1 MRAAPTRAVPA
12 SSISA
17 WAETVDV
24 AVVGFGASGAC
35 AAIEAARGGAQVML
49 LEASSGSGGA
59 SALSGGEI
67 YLGGSGGT
75 PIQRAAGFEDRTEDL
90 EAYLMMA
97 GGPAADPAK
106 VSLYARESLAHFEWL
121 VAQGVPYKGTFMPGK
136 IIEPETDDTL
146 IWSGS
151 EEAWPFV
158 DKARPAPRGHV
169 IQFAGWGGGRKLVDV
184 LDARVRDAGVD
195 VRCDA
200 RVHALVSDDGG
211 AVVGLIVRIDGV
223 DRAVR
228 TRRGVVLATGGFCL
242 NTDMLLRH
250 APEALRCNS
259 PIGAMDDGTGILMG
273 QSVGG
278 RTIHMEQF
286 FTTCPWYPP
295 ESLVKGIFVNAA
307 GQRFINEDCYHGRV
321 GRKILEQPGD
331 KVWLLVDNAVFGR
344 PMDIAK
350 VDIAAVGETWAEVE
364 SELGFE
370 PGTLAVA
377 VESFNAHAA
386 NGRDPVWRK
395 AAKWLKP
402 LVEPPFAALEFDLN
416 SSFFS
421 YFTLGGLETRPTG
434 EVLALSGEPIPGLY
448 AAGRATSGLPAWGAG
463 YSSGLSLAD
472 CTFFG
477 RMAGRSAAA
486 CKTARAEPAEAA
498 SGAARMAADEMA
510 AV

>member
-1 MRAAPTRAVPA
+1 MKAEPTRAVPA
-12 SSISA
+12 ASLKA
-17 WAETVDV
+17 WDEETDV
-24 AVVGFGASGAC
+24 VVVGFGASGAC
-35 AAIEAARGGAQVML
+35 AALEAARGGAKVTL
-49 LEASSGSGGA
+49 FEAASGSGGA

-67 YLGGSGGT
+67 YMGGSGGT
-75 PIQRAAGFEDRTEDL
+75 PVQRAAGFEDRTEDL
-90 EAYLMMA
+90 QAYLTMA
-97 GGPAADPAK
+97 GGPAVDAAK
-106 VSLYARESLAHFEWL
+106 VSFYARESLAHYEWL
-121 VAQGVPYKGTFMPGK
+121 VAQGVPYKGTFLPGK
-136 IIEPETDDTL
+136 IVEPETDDTL

-169 IQFAGWGGGRKLVDV
+169 IQFAGWGGGRKLIDV
-184 LDARVRDAGVD
+184 LEARVREVGVD

-200 RVHALVSDDGG
+200 RVRALVTDVEG

-228 TRRGVVLATGGFCL
+228 ARRGVVLATGGFCL
-242 NTDMLLRH
+242 NTDMLRRH

-278 RTIHMEQF
+278 RAIHMEQF

-307 GQRFINEDCYHGRV
+307 GQRFINEDCYHGRI
-321 GRKILEQPGD
+321 GRMILNQPGD
-331 KVWLLVDNAVFGR
+331 RVWLLVDNAMFGR

-350 VDIAAVGETWAEVE
+350 VDVAAVGESWAEVE
-364 SELGFE
+364 ADLGFA
-370 PGTLAVA
+370 PDTLAA
-377 VESFNAHAA
+377 TVERYNAHAA
-386 NGRDPVWRK
+386 EGRDPVWRK
-395 AAKWLKP
+395 APKWLKP

-421 YFTLGGLETRPTG
+421 FFTLGGLETRPTG
-434 EVLALSGEPIPGLY
+434 EVLGLDGEPIAGLY
-448 AAGRATSGLPAWGAG
+448 AAGRATSGLPAWGTG

-477 RMAGRSAAA
+477 RMAGLTA
-486 CKTARAEPAEAA
+486 ARAVGRPLA
-498 SGAARMAADEMA
+498 SSSALADRHPV
-510 AV
+510 AVTA

>member
-1 MRAAPTRAVPA
+1 MRAQPTRAVSA
-12 SSISA
+12 TSIKA
-17 WAETVDV
+17 WDEETDV

-35 AAIEAARGGAQVML
+35 AALEAARGGAKVML
-49 LEASSGSGGA
+49 FEAASGSGGA

-75 PIQRAAGFEDRTEDL
+75 PVQRAAGFQDRTEDL
-90 EAYLMMA
+90 EAYLKMA
-97 GGPAADPAK
+97 GGPAADAAK
-106 VSLYARESLAHFEWL
+106 VSLYARESLSHYEWL
-121 VAQGVPYKGTFMPGK
+121 VAQGVPYKGTFLPGK

-158 DKARPAPRGHV
+158 DKAKPAPRGHV

-184 LDARVRDAGVD
+184 LEARVREAGVE

-200 RVHALVSDDGG
+200 RVRALVSDDES
-211 AVVGLIVRIDGV
+211 AVVGLIVRIDGM
-223 DRAVR
+223 DRTVR
-228 TRRGVVLATGGFCL
+228 VRRGVVLTTGGFCL
-242 NTDMLLRH
+242 NADMLRRH

-278 RTIHMEQF
+278 CTIHMEQF

-295 ESLVKGIFVNAA
+295 ESLVNGIFVNAA
-307 GQRFINEDCYHGRV
+307 GQRFINEDCYHGRI
-321 GRKILEQPGD
+321 GRRVLDQPGD

-350 VDIAAVGETWAEVE
+350 VDVAAVGDSWTEVE
-364 SELGFE
+364 AELGFE
-370 PGTLAVA
+370 LDTLATT
-377 VESFNAHAA
+377 VERYNAHAA
-386 NGRDPVWRK
+386 EGRDPVWRK

-421 YFTLGGLETRPTG
+421 FFTLGGLETRPTG
-434 EVLALSGEPIPGLY
+434 EVLGLDGEPIAGLY

-477 RMAGRSAAA
+477 RMAGLTAGRAGGQGHESRS
-486 CKTARAEPAEAA
+486 T
-498 SGAARMAADEMA
+498 AADGRPVLA
-510 AV
+510 QV

>member
-1 MRAAPTRAVPA
+1 MRAQPTRAVPA
-12 SSISA
+12 AAIVA
-17 WAETVDV
+17 WDEETDV
-24 AVVGFGASGAC
+24 VIVGFGAAGAC
-35 AAIEAARGGAQVML
+35 AAIEAARGGAEVVL

-75 PIQRAAGFEDRTEDL
+75 PVQRAAGFEDATEDL
-90 EAYLMMA
+90 QAYLMMA
-97 GGPAADPAK
+97 GGPAADAAK
-106 VSLYARESLAHFEWL
+106 VALYARESLAHFDWL
-121 VAQGVPYKGTFMPGK
+121 VAQGVPYKGTFLPGK

-158 DKARPAPRGHV
+158 ATAKPAPRGHV

-184 LDARVRDAGVD
+184 LEAQVRKAGVD

-200 RVHALVSDDGG
+200 RVRALVVDAAG
-211 AVVGLIVRIDGV
+211 AVAGLVVRIDGV

-242 NTDMLLRH
+242 NPDMLRRH
-250 APEALRCNS
+250 APEALRCSS

-273 QSVGG
+273 RSVGG

-307 GQRFINEDCYHGRV
+307 GQRFVNEDCYHGRI

-331 KVWLLVDNAVFGR
+331 KVWLLVDNAVFAR
-344 PMDIAK
+344 PMDLAK
-350 VDIAAVGETWAEVE
+350 VEIAAVGETWTEVE
-364 SELGFE
+364 AELGFE
-370 PGTLAVA
+370 PGTLAST
-377 VESFNAHAA
+377 VERYNVHAGA
-386 NGRDPVWRK
+386 GRDPVWRK
-395 AAKWLKP
+395 AVKWLKP

-416 SSFFS
+416 ASFFS

-434 EVLALSGEPIPGLY
+434 EVLDLAGEPIPGLY
-448 AAGRATSGLPAWGAG
+448 AAGRVTSGLPAWGAG

-477 RMAGRSAAA
+477 RMAGRTAASR
-486 CKTARAEPAEAA
+486 ARPAHGQVA
-498 SGAARMAADEMA
+498 SGATRATQTA
-510 AV
+510 

>member
-1 MRAAPTRAVPA
+1 MRADPTRAVSAA
-12 SSISA
+12 SIEA
-17 WAETVDV
+17 WYEETEV

-35 AAIEAARGGAQVML
+35 AALEAARAGARVTL
-49 LEASSGSGGA
+49 FEAASGSGGA

-75 PIQRAAGFEDRTEDL
+75 PAQRAAGFEDRTEDL
-90 EAYLMMA
+90 EAYLTMA
-97 GGPAADPAK
+97 GGAAVDPAK
-106 VSLYARESLAHFEWL
+106 VSLYARESLSHYEWL
-121 VAQGVPYKGTFMPGK
+121 VAQGVPYKGTFIPGK

-184 LDARVRDAGVD
+184 LEAQVRQAGVE

-200 RVHALVSDDGG
+200 RVRALVRDEGG
-211 AVVGLIVRIDGV
+211 AVVGLVVRIDNA
-223 DRAVR
+223 DRAIR
-228 TRRGVVLATGGFCL
+228 ASRGVVLATGGFCL
-242 NTDMLLRH
+242 NTEMLRRH
-250 APEALRCNS
+250 APEALRCTS

-278 RTIHMEQF
+278 RTVHMEQF

-307 GQRFINEDCYHGRV
+307 GQRFINEDCYHGRI
-321 GRKILEQPGD
+321 GRRIVDQPGD
-331 KVWLLVDNAVFGR
+331 KVWLLVDDAVFGR

-350 VDIAAVGETWAEVE
+350 VEIAAVGETWAEVE
-364 SELGFE
+364 AELGFS
-370 PGTLAVA
+370 PNTLAVT
-377 VESFNAHAA
+377 VDTYNRHAA
-386 NGRDPVWRK
+386 EGRDPVWRK

-402 LVEPPFAALEFDLN
+402 LTEPPFAAMEFDLN

-434 EVLALSGEPIPGLY
+434 EVLDLAGEPIPGLY
-448 AAGRATSGLPAWGAG
+448 AAGRATSGLPAWGEG

-477 RMAGRSAAA
+477 RMAGRSVAV
-486 CKTARAEPAEAA
+486 RAVADAGTGEPASMSARKARRDTVAA
-498 SGAARMAADEMA
+498 
-510 AV
+510 